1 MESSNYFD
9 IFFQW
14 SVASR
19 NYPISMF
26 VSMLRVLQQSK
37 MKENATKRDCY
48 KSCKKEKKGL
58 SASFELIFVPLPRN
72 HDFL

>member
-19 NYPISMF
+19 NYPISLF

-37 MKENATKRDCY
+37 MKENATKRDCH
-48 KSCKKEKKGL
+48 KACKKEKSGF
-58 SASFELIFVPLPRN
+58 SMWFE
-72 HDFL
+72 

>member
-37 MKENATKRDCY
+37 MKANATKKRP
-48 KSCKKEKKGL
+48 SQSMQQRKKG
-58 SASFELIFVPLPRN
+58 IFGVV
-72 HDFL
+72 

>member
-26 VSMLRVLQQSK
+26 VSMLRVLQQSG
-37 MKENATKRDCY
+37 MKEKATKEAVAKY
-48 KSCKKEKKGL
+48 ATKKKK
-58 SASFELIFVPLPRN
+58 
-72 HDFL
+72 

>member
-19 NYPISMF
+19 TYPISMF

-37 MKENATKRDCY
+37 MKENATK
-48 KSCKKEKKGL
+48 KAVANHPKKKKVVFQCGL
-58 SASFELIFVPLPRN
+58 N
-72 HDFL
+72 

>member
-26 VSMLRVLQQSK
+26 VSMLRVLQQRQVTRK
-37 MKENATKRDCY
+37 CN
-48 KSCKKEKKGL
+48 KKKPSQSMQRRKKV
-58 SASFELIFVPLPRN
+58 IFSVV
-72 HDFL
+72 

>member
-19 NYPISMF
+19 NYPISLF

-37 MKENATKRDCY
+37 MKENATKRGSSDI
-48 KSCKKEKKGL
+48 S
-58 SASFELIFVPLPRN
+58 SDAAVM
-72 HDFL
+72 